1 MCMYIQQGMR
11 KQTERTFKMGEKKES
26 KLQHIMKISW
36 ESEKMP
42 GWEDTLSM
50 IVEATRK
57 EFKLSNK
64 EATQRVAVLNA
75 LENDTPILEDDFS
88 M

>member
-1 MCMYIQQGMR
+1 
-11 KQTERTFKMGEKKES
+11 MGEKRES
-26 KLQHIMKISW
+26 KLQHIMRMSW
-36 ESEKMP
+36 ESEQLP

-50 IVEATRK
+50 IIEATRK

-64 EATQRVAVLNA
+64 EAAQRVAVSNA

>member
-1 MCMYIQQGMR
+1 
-11 KQTERTFKMGEKKES
+11 MGEKRES
-26 KLQHIMKISW
+26 KLQHIMRTSW
-36 ESEKMP
+36 ESEQLP

-50 IVEATRK
+50 IIEATRK

-64 EATQRVAVLNA
+64 EAAQSVAVSNA
-75 LENDTPILEDDFS
+75 LENDTPVLEDDFS